1 MCTSTQLD
9 ENVFRILLY
18 RNNETELLLEMTP
31 GGLGVPVLPVP
42 THTRIAEEI
51 TAAIKSAWGLDT
63 YCMFS
68 LSGGAHSF
76 APPPCQ
82 VVEVC
87 GPGTSALAGMHWVP
101 VASLSASSF
110 ENSDA
115 VEVIE
120 RSLVTLDQYRC
131 GELQG
136 TFGKPGWL
144 TVVTDWVRAAATVG
158 GLSLTGKFSQ
168 FNASPTFSLIR
179 FETSGPAVWFKATG
193 EPNLHELPITLSLTR
208 LFPRYLPPILGVH
221 PLWNAWLSEEISNA
235 TLGQFTELSVWERVT
250 ENLAE
255 LQIASIGKCR
265 ALLDNQCRDLR
276 LSKLIDLIPPF
287 LARMAEF
294 MAAQQKQHPLPLI
307 ISELDFLGERL
318 QAAISFLQD
327 LGFPETL
334 GHIDFNPGNILITPS
349 RCVFLDWAE
358 ACVTHPFTT
367 FEYLAEH
374 LRRSGVAD
382 AGGCNRVAAAYLRPW
397 RSFLSSEDLTRAMA
411 VSPLVAVFSYAVAGN
426 AWRSPDAL
434 QNSIEAGFLRSLARR
449 MHSEAIRLPD
459 RGVRCSA

>member
-9 ENVFRILLY
+9 ENICRILLY
-18 RNNETELLLEMTP
+18 RNDATELLLETTP

-42 THTRIAEEI
+42 TRTRIAEEI
-51 TAAIKSAWGLDT
+51 TAAINSAWGLDT

-68 LSGGAHSF
+68 LPGGAHSF
-76 APPPCQ
+76 APTPCQ

-87 GPGTSALAGMHWVP
+87 RPGTSTLAGMHWVP

-110 ENSDA
+110 EHSDA
-115 VEVIE
+115 FEVIQT
-120 RSLVTLDQYRC
+120 SLATLDQYRC

-136 TFGKPGWL
+136 AFGKPGWL
-144 TVVTDWVRAAATVG
+144 TVVTDWVRAEATAVD
-158 GLSLTGKFSQ
+158 LSLTGKFRQ

-179 FETSGPAVWFKATG
+179 FETNGPAVWFKATG
-193 EPNLHELPITLSLTR
+193 EPNLHELTITVSLTR
-208 LFPRYLPPILGVH
+208 LFPGYLPPILGVNS
-221 PLWNAWLSEEISNA
+221 LWNAWLSEEISNT
-235 TLGQFTELSVWERVT
+235 TLERFTELSVWERVA

-255 LQIASIGKCR
+255 LQIASIGKCC
-265 ALLDNQCRDLR
+265 ALFDNQCRDLR

-287 LARMAEF
+287 LTRVAEF
-294 MAAQQKQHPLPLI
+294 MAAQQKQPPPPLTI
-307 ISELDFLGERL
+307 RELAFLGERL
-318 QAAISFLQD
+318 QEAISVLQD
-327 LGFPETL
+327 FGFPETL
-334 GHIDFNPGNILITPS
+334 GHIDFNPGNILITPA

-374 LRRSGVAD
+374 FRRSGIRD

-397 RSFLSSEDLTRAMA
+397 RSFLSSEELTRTMA
-411 VSPLVAVFSYAVAGN
+411 VSPLVAVFSYAIAGN

-434 QNSIEAGFLRSLARR
+434 HNSLEAGFLRSLARR
-449 MHSEAIRLPD
+449 MHSEANRLPD

>member
-1 MCTSTQLD
+1 MSIPKQLD
-9 ENVFRILLY
+9 HDLFRILLY
-18 RNNETELLLEMTP
+18 GNRATELLLETTS

-42 THTRIAEEI
+42 AHTRIAEEI
-51 TAAIKSAWGLDT
+51 TAVIKSAWGLET

-68 LSGGAHSF
+68 LSGGTDSF
-76 APPPCQ
+76 APTPCQ

-87 GPGTSALAGMHWVP
+87 GPGTSALAGMQWVP
-101 VASLSASSF
+101 VASLSAGAF
-110 ENSDA
+110 EDSDA
-115 VEVIE
+115 FEVIE
-120 RSLVTLDQYRC
+120 RSLATLDQYRC

-144 TVVTDWVRAAATVG
+144 TVVTDWVRAAATVV
-158 GLSLTGKFSQ
+158 GLSLTGKFRQ

-179 FETSGPAVWFKATG
+179 FETNGPAVWFKATG
-193 EPNLHELPITLSLTR
+193 KPNLHELPITVSLSR
-208 LFPRYLPPILGVH
+208 FFPGYLPPILGVH
-221 PLWNAWLSEEISNA
+221 PLWNAWLSEEISNT
-235 TLGQFTELSVWERVT
+235 TLEQFTDLFVWERVT
-250 ENLAE
+250 EDLAE
-255 LQIASIGKCR
+255 LQIASIGKCC

-276 LSKLIDLIPPF
+276 LSKLIELIPPF

-294 MAAQQKQHPLPLI
+294 MAAQQKQPPPPLTI
-307 ISELDFLGERL
+307 RELDFLGERL
-318 QAAISFLQD
+318 QEAISVLQD
-327 LGFPETL
+327 FGFPETL
-334 GHIDFNPGNILITPS
+334 GHIDFNPGNILITPA

-374 LRRSGVAD
+374 LRRSGTAD

-397 RSFLSSEDLTRAMA
+397 RSFLSPEDLTRTMA

-434 QNSIEAGFLRSLARR
+434 HNSSEAGFLRSLARR
-449 MHSEAIRLPD
+449 MHSEAIRLLD